1 MYSTI
6 VKEKEE
12 YSLTTG
18 WGTATNSYMISIK
31 MNYFLQAQDALIL
44 IPFGVHGKQISIWI
58 DKSTTSK
65 KPRNYI

>member
-12 YSLTTG
+12 SSLTTG
-18 WGTATNSYMISIK
+18 WGTATKSYMISIK
-31 MNYFLQAQDALIL
+31 MNDFVQAQDELLL
-44 IPFGVHGKQISIWI
+44 IPFGVHGKRISIWI
-58 DKSTTSK
+58 AKSTTSK